1 MTERLYYN
9 DSYLLD
15 FKSSVESVRKID
27 RGFEIVLKESA
38 FYPDSGGQLHD
49 TGTLDGEKV
58 IDVYTG
64 EDNGEVVHVLENW
77 KADAGATVR
86 GLIDKARRYENMRKH
101 TGQHILSRA
110 FIEVAGADTVS
121 AHLGETESTI
131 ELSRAEL
138 NDDVI
143 YDAERLANRIVLEN
157 HPIGIDYLTRAELKN
172 LPIRKVPELE
182 GKFRIIR
189 VGEFD
194 YTACGGTHCRHSA
207 EVGII
212 KVVALE
218 KLRGHLRVTFLC
230 GLQALEDYAAKH
242 NAVTALSNRF
252 TCHFNDLESV
262 VMKLTDQNSALR
274 KEITSLQKKLMPF
287 EVERLKENNDEIHGV
302 RIVIQSYDD
311 QDPKDLKDLAMQVT
325 RAYDSVA
332 ILASQDKLFISVSE
346 GLPTNAKKLA
356 ALIMEKFAGKGGGSP
371 AFAQIGGIP
380 MDRRDEYLRSLVK
393 LIREE
398 LSGG

>member
-86 GLIDKARRYENMRKH
+86 GLIDKVRRYENMRKH

-157 HPIGIDYLTRAELKN
+157 HPIRIDYLTRDELKN
-172 LPIRKVPELE
+172 LPIRKIPELE

>member
-157 HPIGIDYLTRAELKN
+157 HPIRIDYLTRDELKN
-172 LPIRKVPELE
+172 LPIRKIPELE

>member
-157 HPIGIDYLTRAELKN
+157 HPIRIDYLTRDELKN
-172 LPIRKVPELE
+172 LPIRKIPELE

-346 GLPTNAKKLA
+346 GLPTNAKKLSS
-356 ALIMEKFAGKGGGSP
+356 LIMEKFAGKGGGSP